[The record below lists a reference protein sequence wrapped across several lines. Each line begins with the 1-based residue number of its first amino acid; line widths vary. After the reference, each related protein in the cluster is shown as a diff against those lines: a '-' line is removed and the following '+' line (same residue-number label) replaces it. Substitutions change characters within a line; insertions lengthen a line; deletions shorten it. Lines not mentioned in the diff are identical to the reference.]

1 MTKPQTN
8 NKSNNN
14 NNFHSILLQQ
24 TRRMGDGAWDVNSI
38 AEAEFEKVLA
48 VYIVPDQPYDES
60 STGSTVKRAE
70 GTLPRNLVLK
80 PTQAHGQP
88 HNVSCFKVG

>member
-1 MTKPQTN
+1 
-8 NKSNNN
+8 
-14 NNFHSILLQQ
+14 
-24 TRRMGDGAWDVNSI
+24 MGDGAWDVNSI

-48 VYIVPDQPYDES
+48 IYIVPDQPYDES
-60 STGSTVKRAE
+60 TGPTVKRAE

-88 HNVSCFKVG
+88 HNVSRNFMQLYYHYVCDIGTVESEKHSSTRRE